1 MAIPDD
7 GTNDEHV
14 LKYYS
19 NLSDPSSRP
28 VMNHPPIPHSAEEAL
43 MTKMLTGPKTTK
55 LGSNDVLFEDDLSDG
70 ESESEMEKEGSNWYN

>member
-28 VMNHPPIPHSAEEAL
+28 VMNHPPIPHSAEKAI
-43 MTKMLTGPKTTK
+43 MTKMQTGPKTTK
-55 LGSNDVLFEDDLSDG
+55 LGRNDVLFEGELSD
-70 ESESEMEKEGSNWYN
+70 SKNASDLEKEGSN